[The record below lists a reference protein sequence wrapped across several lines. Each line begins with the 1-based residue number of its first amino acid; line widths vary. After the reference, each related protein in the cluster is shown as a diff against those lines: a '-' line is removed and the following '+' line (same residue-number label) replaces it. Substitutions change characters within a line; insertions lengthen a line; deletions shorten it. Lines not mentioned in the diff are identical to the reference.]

1 MKCLGP
7 AVLTGL
13 MVRECQHFVYTV
25 DCLPSMCDLAITAPT
40 WQARHAGHLVPIAS
54 TGRPDERRWSTTPN
68 RRGRADFAPAPDGG
82 KESGL
87 GWAERCETPRT
98 ENQYLD
104 PYFCAI
110 CRIARDNRFFQGAK
124 KFFH

>member
-13 MVRECQHFVYTV
+13 MVREHKHFVDTV
-25 DCLPSMCDLAITAPT
+25 DRLPSMRDLAVTAPT
-40 WQARHAGHLVPIAS
+40 WRARHAGHLVPIVS
-54 TGRPDERRWSTTPN
+54 TGRPDERRWSKTPN
-68 RRGRADFAPAPDGG
+68 RRGHADSAPAPDGG

-87 GWAERCETPRT
+87 GWAESCETPRT

-104 PYFCAI
+104 P
-110 CRIARDNRFFQGAK
+110 
-124 KFFH
+124 

>member
-13 MVRECQHFVYTV
+13 MVRECQHFVDTV
-25 DCLPSMCDLAITAPT
+25 DRLPSMRDLAVTAPT
-40 WQARHAGHLVPIAS
+40 GQARHAGHLVPIVS
-54 TGRPDERRWSTTPN
+54 TGRLDERPWSKTPN
-68 RRGRADFAPAPDGG
+68 RRGCADFAPAPDGG

-87 GWAERCETPRT
+87 GWAERCETART

-104 PYFCAI
+104 PYFCSIRCLAQNN
-110 CRIARDNRFFQGAK
+110 RIFQGVIRI
-124 KFFH
+124 F

>member
-13 MVRECQHFVYTV
+13 MVRECQHFVDTV
-25 DCLPSMCDLAITAPT
+25 DRLPSMRDLAVTAPT
-40 WQARHAGHLVPIAS
+40 SQALRAVHLVPIVL
-54 TGRPDERRWSTTPN
+54 TGPPDEWPWSKTPN
-68 RRGRADFAPAPDGG
+68 RRGHADFAPAPDGG
-82 KESGL
+82 MESGL

-104 PYFCAI
+104 PYFCSI
-110 CRIARDNRFFQGAK
+110 CLIVPNDRLF
-124 KFFH
+124 